1 MLTQKQLDEI
11 KEKLESSQNPLFF
24 FDNDVDGLCSFL
36 IMQRAIGRGK
46 GVSIKSFPGLSESY
60 IKKVEELNPDCV
72 FILDKPLVDKEFL
85 QKLEEKNIPITWIDH
100 HEVELD
106 KDLINLADYYNS
118 YPSTEPTTYL
128 AYKAVGKKEDMFLA
142 MIGCIGDVYM
152 PEFSREFSEKYPEL
166 FNSKIKVFDSLYLT
180 EIGKASRLLN
190 FALKDSTTNVVN
202 MLRYLMKIKD
212 VYDIMHENKQN
223 KEFHLRAN
231 QLTKIYDK
239 HIEKAENNLTDEK
252 LLVYTYSGDTAMSS
266 ELANG
271 IYFKHKNKFIV
282 VAFRKQDKLNA
293 SIRGKSA
300 KKILA
305 KIIKKMPFVT
315 GGGHEEACGAQI
327 PTELFEEFVRRV
339 RDEIEN

>member
-1 MLTQKQLDEI
+1 
-11 KEKLESSQNPLFF
+11 
-24 FDNDVDGLCSFL
+24 
-36 IMQRAIGRGK
+36 
-46 GVSIKSFPGLSESY
+46 
-60 IKKVEELNPDCV
+60 
-72 FILDKPLVDKEFL
+72 
-85 QKLEEKNIPITWIDH
+85 
-100 HEVELD
+100 
-106 KDLINLADYYNS
+106 
-118 YPSTEPTTYL
+118 
-128 AYKAVGKKEDMFLA
+128 
-142 MIGCIGDVYM
+142 
-152 PEFSREFSEKYPEL
+152 
-166 FNSKIKVFDSLYLT
+166 
-180 EIGKASRLLN
+180 
-190 FALKDSTTNVVN
+190 
-202 MLRYLMKIKD
+202 MKIKD